1 MYFGLS
7 EEQLMLKDSLERFLA
22 DEFPLDALRQHLGE
36 GCVEDKWQRTVEL
49 GICGLL
55 VPEEFGGSE
64 VGLLGA
70 QVMAEEMG
78 AAVAPVPYLG
88 SVIVAP
94 TSLRLMGTEEQQSR
108 YLPSIASGEAC
119 FAVGLGGV
127 VSPRA
132 GFGLE
137 VSSSKASGRTSIVTD
152 SAQATHLLL
161 GVNADSVIIVPGD
174 APGVTVEPVT
184 NVDKTR
190 TYAVVHLDNAE
201 VDVLTSPG
209 AAHQVIA
216 VGRLALAAD
225 SFGAARHM
233 LDTARTYSLERFQF
247 DRPIGTFQGIKHQLA
262 QMVTELEPCR
272 SLLWYTAHIFDETE
286 SEFELHSC
294 YAKSLVDDV
303 AKFVARTAIEIHGGM
318 GYTELLGLHLWFKRI
333 EANRQQLGGPTVT
346 RMRAAELQ
354 QFVQVPAR

>member
-7 EEQLMLKDSLERFLA
+7 EEQLMLKDTLERFLA
-22 DEFPLDALRQHLGE
+22 DEFPLDTLRQQMSE
-36 GCVEDKWQRTVEL
+36 GGVEDKWQRTVEL

-55 VPEEFGGSE
+55 VPEAFGGSE

-70 QVMAEEMG
+70 QVVAEEMG

-94 TSLRLMGTEEQQSR
+94 AALRLMGTEEQQSR

-119 FAVGLGGV
+119 FAVGFGGV
-127 VSPRA
+127 VAPRA

-137 VSSSKASGRTSIVTD
+137 VTSGNASGRTSIVTD
-152 SAQATHLLL
+152 TSQATHLLL
-161 GVNADSVIIVPGD
+161 GVNADSVIIVASD

-190 TYAVVHLDNAE
+190 TYAVVHLDKVE
-201 VDVLTSPG
+201 VDELKSPG
-209 AAHQVIA
+209 AAHQVVA

-233 LDTARTYSLERFQF
+233 LETARIYSLERFQF

-272 SLLWYTAHIFDETE
+272 SLLWYAAHAYDEMDR
-286 SEFELHSC
+286 EFELHSC

-333 EANRQQLGGPTVT
+333 EANRQQLGGPALT
-346 RMRAAELQ
+346 RKRAAEIL
-354 QFVQVPAR
+354 QFV